1 MEMSQSVDD
10 KEKASSDK
18 SMEGPEEEPVMV
30 EEKLGE
36 GLLPAEKASCSSS
49 SIGGMVGNKDVVEE
63 EPQTVEATEK
73 GGELQLSRRSMETPW
88 EVGSLGA
95 EKASSSSSMKAEK
108 VSGSSSVLRQ
118 EETHPE
124 IESQPPMEETVQGKD
139 KFVKEWWV
147 VDMEEKLSYT
157 DQSPDRWAK
166 HFIFRVPEWIKNMT
180 NSNAYEPW
188 LVSLGPYHHDDA
200 NLKPMEE
207 HKRRAV
213 LAVTTRMGGKNALME
228 LASVVENM
236 VDYLQGAYDDL
247 DEQWVGGNTGK
258 FKEMMLTDGC
268 FLLEIIRVFGLI
280 STGKTSYHL
289 YKSNDPVFG
298 MRGFVSFYL
307 ALKAD
312 VIVMENQL
320 PLLLLKELEEKIT
333 GKSLESKEINDLVLN
348 FLSRTYEGNRSSLR
362 LHPLDILHL
371 SFCGEQEENK
381 QFGNW
386 DDTMPSIKELA
397 EAGIHF
403 KKCNT
408 GSVHNIKF
416 QSGVV
421 SMIHGFVSRRRH
433 TPITPITPLPT
444 LVLSMRR
451 LLTLIWGVL
460 IMPIRVL
467 LIMPIRMLLFMFSS
481 VLRMPEIEVNDR
493 TEKEFLNLIAFERLY
508 GSAGSNATAFMIFM
522 DDLIDSEKDVE
533 ILRSKGII
541 NNKLSSDIE
550 AAKLFN
556 TLSKGALLNPS
567 SHLSTVRHSVNEH
580 CKKPWNVWRANFI
593 QTYMKNPCVFSA
605 FVASVLLLIAT
616 FLQTIY
622 TVMPYYKPRT

>member
-1 MEMSQSVDD
+1 MEKSQSVND

-18 SMEGPEEEPVMV
+18 SMEGPEEEPVME
-30 EEKLGE
+30 EEKLRE

-49 SIGGMVGNKDVVEE
+49 SIGGMVGNKDGVEE

-73 GGELQLSRRSMETPW
+73 GGELQLSRRAMVTPL
-88 EVGSLGA
+88 EMGSLGA

-147 VDMEEKLSYT
+147 LDMEEKLSYT

-180 NSNAYEPW
+180 NSNAYHPW

-228 LASVVENM
+228 LASVVEKM

-247 DEQWVGGNTGK
+247 DEKWVGG
-258 FKEMMLTDGC
+258 
-268 FLLEIIRVFGLI
+268 
-280 STGKTSYHL
+280 KTSHHL
-289 YKSNDPVFG
+289 YESNDPVFG

-333 GKSLESKEINDLVLN
+333 GQSLESKEINDLVLN

-371 SFCGEQEENK
+371 SFCGEQEESK

-386 DDTMPSIKELA
+386 DDTMPSVRELA

-408 GSVHNIKF
+408 GSVHNIEF

-421 SMIHGFVSRRRH
+421 SMIHGFVSRRLH
-433 TPITPITPLPT
+433 TPITPLPT
-444 LVLSMRR
+444 LVLSIIRGLLSVR
-451 LLTLIWGVL
+451 GLLTLIWGVL

-556 TLSKGALLNPS
+556 TLNKGALLNPS

-580 CKKPWNVWRANFI
+580 CKKPWNVWRTNFI

>member
-1 MEMSQSVDD
+1 MVTPLEM
-10 KEKASSDK
+10 
-18 SMEGPEEEPVMV
+18 
-30 EEKLGE
+30 
-36 GLLPAEKASCSSS
+36 
-49 SIGGMVGNKDVVEE
+49 
-63 EPQTVEATEK
+63 
-73 GGELQLSRRSMETPW
+73 
-88 EVGSLGA
+88 GSLGA

-147 VDMEEKLSYT
+147 LDMEEKLSYT

-180 NSNAYEPW
+180 NSNAYHPW

-247 DEQWVGGNTGK
+247 DEKWVGGNTGK

-280 STGKTSYHL
+280 STGKTSHHL
-289 YKSNDPVFG
+289 YESNDPVFG
-298 MRGFVSFYL
+298 MHGFVSFYL

-333 GKSLESKEINDLVLN
+333 GQI
-348 FLSRTYEGNRSSLR
+348 
-362 LHPLDILHL
+362 
-371 SFCGEQEENK
+371 
-381 QFGNW
+381 W
-386 DDTMPSIKELA
+386 ELA

-408 GSVHNIKF
+408 GSVHNIEF

-421 SMIHGFVSRRRH
+421 SMIHGFVSRRLH
-433 TPITPITPLPT
+433 TPITPLPT
-444 LVLSMRR
+444 LVLSIIRGLLSVPG

-522 DDLIDSEKDVE
+522 DDLMDSEKDVE

-580 CKKPWNVWRANFI
+580 CKKPWNVWRTNFI